1 MLWREQ
7 AGVACEA
14 YIRWS
19 LQGPGAFTFST
30 LLRSFVRFTV
40 C

>member
-30 LLRSFVRFTV
+30 L
-40 C
+40 